1 MSGRSRRR
9 WVGLVRQGFSQM
21 MVEIEGELCVGAVIS
36 PKSVAA
42 VGRGHQS
49 HRAPARPPALMSTL
63 PGVCPLHGH

>member
-1 MSGRSRRR
+1 
-9 WVGLVRQGFSQM
+9 M